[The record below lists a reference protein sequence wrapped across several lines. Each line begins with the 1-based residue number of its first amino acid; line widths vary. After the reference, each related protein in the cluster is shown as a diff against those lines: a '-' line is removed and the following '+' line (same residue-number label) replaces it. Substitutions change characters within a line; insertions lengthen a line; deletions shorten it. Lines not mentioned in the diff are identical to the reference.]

1 MSKKYETIQIEQEL
15 RSKTTNTNGTNVK
28 SNEISGLVLGGGRSF
43 NDNLIEAPSNFL
55 SNFNVANQIYLP
67 NMSLDFALMYT
78 VKDYNE
84 FTNFA
89 KEADIDI
96 NSVFVTE
103 KLVDRYDEY
112 LGKQEQDKLAQYG
125 VVSNQRS

>member
-1 MSKKYETIQIEQEL
+1 VSKKYETIQIEQEL